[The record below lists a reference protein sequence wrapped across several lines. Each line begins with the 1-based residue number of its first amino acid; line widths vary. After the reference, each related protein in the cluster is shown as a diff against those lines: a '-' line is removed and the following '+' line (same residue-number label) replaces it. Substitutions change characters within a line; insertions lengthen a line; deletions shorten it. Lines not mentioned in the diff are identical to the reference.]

1 MASEWSSYRSL
12 PAARGLYHKYVGHCQ
27 SFPFPYALRVAFL
40 WHLEPSSSSSS
51 ARGPAS
57 QPAASPPPLPLPAP
71 LMLQLVSYPLHLHL
85 LSCSTGGYA
94 WDPLLSLESPT
105 SSDKPSHPVAGVG
118 LSTGCGYRLPSE
130 NPPKPK
136 WIFLSAS
143 LAYRPVNPSEN
154 LASPHTRHVRR
165 NLKLVFAAAFWKGR
179 KWPQGV
185 HLQSQH

>member
-12 PAARGLYHKYVGHCQ
+12 PAARGLCHKYVGHCQ

-57 QPAASPPPLPLPAP
+57 QPAASPPPPPPLPAP
-71 LMLQLVSYPLHLHL
+71 LMLQLVSYPLHL

-94 WDPLLSLESPT
+94 WYPLLSLESPT

-118 LSTGCGYRLPSE
+118 LSAVAIDFLPRTRP
-130 NPPKPK
+130 N
-136 WIFLSAS
+136 LSGFS
-143 LAYRPVNPSEN
+143 YQLHLLITLSIPLRTW
-154 LASPHTRHVRR
+154 LLHT
-165 NLKLVFAAAFWKGR
+165 LGT
-179 KWPQGV
+179 
-185 HLQSQH
+185 